1 MSTERKLVEFH
12 KAKTIL
18 MKPLAYSL
26 INSFFFQKD
35 VAFSQKFYFVQ
46 DGFSQAR
53 TRGRGN
59 ENIPFF
65 FRGLRLHTRVPKTLD
80 K

>member
-26 INSFFFQKD
+26 IDSFFFQKD
-35 VAFSQKFYFVQ
+35 VAFSQTFYFVQ

-59 ENIPFF
+59 ENNPFF
-65 FRGLRLHTRVPKTLD
+65 FRGLRLHTRVPKALD

>member
-12 KAKTIL
+12 NAKTIL
-18 MKPLAYSL
+18 MKLLAYSL
-26 INSFFFQKD
+26 INIFFQKD

-59 ENIPFF
+59 ENNPFF
-65 FRGLRLHTRVPKTLD
+65 FSQIAIAHSIKH
-80 K
+80 

>member
-1 MSTERKLVEFH
+1 MEFH

-26 INSFFFQKD
+26 INSFFQKD

-59 ENIPFF
+59 ENISFF
-65 FRGLRLHTRVPKTLD
+65 LFCGLRLHTRVPKHLIN
-80 K
+80 KPS

>member
-1 MSTERKLVEFH
+1 MST
-12 KAKTIL
+12 KTIL

-59 ENIPFF
+59 ENIPLFF

>member
-1 MSTERKLVEFH
+1 MST
-12 KAKTIL
+12 KTIL

-59 ENIPFF
+59 ENIPLFF
-65 FRGLRLHTRVPKTLD
+65 FFSRFAIAHSRT
-80 K
+80 